1 MRFIGLPALFLILVS
16 KGAFATEFPL
26 EIIEN
31 FDSTK
36 VVIYANESD
45 IGKAPSWSPSE
56 GEPPLTIANLII
68 NVQKWVAQDSNL
80 TDAEILKIELKPIQ
94 HHDVKLHWYYLV
106 QLRTQTDGQSKKH
119 YLAAVMSGKILT
131 AIKEPSSY
139 K

>member
-1 MRFIGLPALFLILVS
+1 MRIAGLSALFLILIA
-16 KGAFATEFPL
+16 KGAFAGEFPL

-36 VVIYANESD
+36 VVIYVKESD
-45 IGKAPSWSPSE
+45 IYKAPTWSPSE
-56 GEPPLTIANLII
+56 GEPPLTIANLITG
-68 NVQKWVAQDSNL
+68 VQQWIAQDINF
-80 TDAEILKIELKPIQ
+80 DGAEILKIELKPIQ
-94 HHDVKLHWYYLV
+94 NHDATKYWYYLV
-106 QLRTQTDGQSKKH
+106 QLCTQADGQLKNQ

>member
-1 MRFIGLPALFLILVS
+1 MRFVGLSALFLILVS

-31 FDSTK
+31 FDSTQ
-36 VVIYANESD
+36 VVIYVKESD
-45 IGKAPSWSPSE
+45 IDKAPTWSPSE
-56 GEPPLTIANLII
+56 GEPPLSIANLISA
-68 NVQKWVAQDSNL
+68 VQKWIALDINF
-80 TDAEILKIELKPIQ
+80 DGAEILKIELKPI
-94 HHDVKLHWYYLV
+94 HNHDAKKSWYYLV
-106 QLRTQTDGQSKKH
+106 QLRTQTDGKSTNQ